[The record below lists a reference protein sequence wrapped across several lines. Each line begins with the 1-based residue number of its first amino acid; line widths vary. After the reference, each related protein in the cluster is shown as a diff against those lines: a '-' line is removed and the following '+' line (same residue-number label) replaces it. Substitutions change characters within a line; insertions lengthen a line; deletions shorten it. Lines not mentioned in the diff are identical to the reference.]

1 MAFYTCYRHFK
12 YLIMPFGLANA
23 LATFQAYINTSIA
36 GLLNHFVVMYL
47 DNILIYFKNPEEY
60 KEHMRQVLL
69 RLRKYKLYAKLSK
82 CEFSVLKLEF
92 LSFYVK
98 VDGIKPDLKRIYNII
113 KQLKLKSFYD
123 MQVFF
128 GFANF
133 YCYFVYKYLHI
144 AYSLINLLV
153 SMENSRK
160 TTPFKQTL
168 DVEQSF

>member
-60 KEHMRQVLL
+60 KEHVQQVLL

-82 CEFSVLKLEF
+82 YEFSVLKLEF
-92 LSFYVK
+92 LGFYVK
-98 VDGIKPDLKRIYNII
+98 VDKIKPDLKRIYSIV
-113 KQLKLKSFYD
+113 KWLKLKSFHD
-123 MQVFF
+123 MQVFLRF
-128 GFANF
+128 TNF
-133 YCYFVYKYLHI
+133 YCYFVYKYSHMV
-144 AYSLINLLV
+144 YGFINLLV
-153 SMENSRK
+153 SIKNSRK
-160 TTPFKQTL
+160 TTPFK
-168 DVEQSF
+168 